1 MVYLLRFAALF
12 IIGSVGGWIAELF
25 FRHFKMR
32 FAYKKNRWINPG
44 FLTGPCLPIY
54 GFGLSALYFLS
65 YFGEQLNFTDNSI
78 IRTVVIILSM
88 AVVMTVVELIAGEI
102 FILKMHIRLWDYR
115 KRWGNYKGIIC
126 PLFSGI
132 WALVG
137 AVYYLGVHS
146 WLPDIVDYLI
156 AQNYML
162 FVFGVFYG
170 IFAVDF
176 AYAMQVSAKIKK
188 FAEENG
194 IVVFYAEF
202 KENIA
207 ASREQK
213 NQKAEFAFVFR
224 GNIQEYLKDYA
235 DKLKVSAENMKEKV
249 KENTEYM
256 KVQIQENTDHI
267 KEKVQE
273 NTEEFKEKARENT
286 EHIKGKVQEN
296 KDNIKEKI
304 KATTK
309 K

>member
-1 MVYLLRFAALF
+1 MVYLLRFATLF
-12 IIGSVGGWIAELF
+12 IIGSVGGWVAELF
-25 FRHFKMR
+25 FRHFKMLI
-32 FAYKKNRWINPG
+32 FHKKNRWINPG

-65 YFGEQLNFTDNSI
+65 YFGEQLNFTDNAVI
-78 IRTVVIILSM
+78 KAIVIILSM

-102 FILKMHIRLWDYR
+102 FILKMKIRLWDYR
-115 KRWGNYKGIIC
+115 NQWGNYKGIIC
-126 PLFSGI
+126 PLFSAI
-132 WALVG
+132 WAAVG
-137 AVYYLGVHS
+137 AVYYLGFHS
-146 WLPDIVDYLI
+146 WLPEIVDYLI

-176 AYAMQVSAKIKK
+176 AYAMQISTKIKT

-224 GNIQEYLKDYA
+224 GNMQEYLRDYA
-235 DKLKVSAENMKEKV
+235 DKLRNSAENMREKV
-249 KENTEYM
+249 KENTEQM
-256 KVQIQENTDHI
+256 KAQI
-267 KEKVQE
+267 QE

-286 EHIKGKVQEN
+286 EHLKDKVQEN

-304 KATTK
+304 KTGTK